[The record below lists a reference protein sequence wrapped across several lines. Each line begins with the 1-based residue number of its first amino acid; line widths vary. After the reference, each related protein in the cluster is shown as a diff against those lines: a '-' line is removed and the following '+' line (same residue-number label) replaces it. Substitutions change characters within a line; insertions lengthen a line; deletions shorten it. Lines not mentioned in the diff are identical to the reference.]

1 MVERY
6 MRQSALAGQGLDG
19 RRTVRRGEAGVAL
32 DERRFPAIVDLRG
45 KAKDKAFMAA
55 AEKLLGVALPTV
67 PNSVVSAKGV
77 GVAWMSPEEWW
88 VIARSD
94 QPDAE
99 RRLAAKLREGLAGLR
114 AAVTEVGESR
124 CCILVSGPRAGDLLA
139 KGCPVDLHPKAFGG
153 VGRSAQTLLAKATVF
168 VHQTAEDETAG
179 PSFEVYTTRSFADY
193 LWSWLEDAA
202 QEYGVAIHGA

>member
-1 MVERY
+1 
-6 MRQSALAGQGLDG
+6 
-19 RRTVRRGEAGVAL
+19 
-32 DERRFPAIVDLRG
+32 
-45 KAKDKAFMAA
+45 
-55 AEKLLGVALPTV
+55 
-67 PNSVVSAKGV
+67 
-77 GVAWMSPEEWW
+77 
-88 VIARSD
+88 
-94 QPDAE
+94 
-99 RRLAAKLREGLAGLR
+99 LREGLAGLR

-153 VGRSAQTLLAKATVF
+153 AGRSAQTLLAKATVF
-168 VHQTAEDETAG
+168 VHQTADNETAG